1 MIRFITAMLLCIW
14 AAAPLSP
21 SYGQDGEVDTSLTV
35 GPETGLPLPRFVSIS
50 VEQARMRA
58 KPSTE
63 HTVLFIY
70 LRVGLPMK
78 VLAEEGDWRFVE
90 DHDGTQGWMK
100 NTVLSNDRTFR
111 VMPAQTNLYTA
122 VDEGGEIRAILEQGV
137 VGTLRLCR
145 EDGWCRATAGN
156 VNGWLRVDDLWG
168 VAAGE
173 AFN

>member
-1 MIRFITAMLLCIW
+1 MIRFITAVLLSLL
-14 AAAPLSP
+14 ALAPVSLVQA
-21 SYGQDGEVDTSLTV
+21 QDSDVDTSLTI
-35 GPETGLPLPRFVSIS
+35 GPETGLALPRFVSIS

-63 HTVLFIY
+63 HRVLYIY

-100 NTVLSNDRTFR
+100 NTVLSNDRTYR
-111 VMPAQTNLYTA
+111 VMPEQTNLFASADT
-122 VDEGGEIRAILEQGV
+122 GGDVRAILERGV

-156 VNGWLRVDDLWG
+156 VSGWLRVDDLWG
-168 VAAGE
+168 VQMGE